1 MERRTEDYKMQ
12 NARRKNSKEKGVIRM
27 KRLIGLGLAILLV
40 CGLGV
45 VSFAGEATPVDV
57 KITVT
62 PVTAEAFTIT
72 PSTITLGTVDV
83 GVSTGNVSALVIEN
97 TGNIL
102 LTFTKTVQ
110 SITGSA
116 AHAWTMSDP
125 AAANTFLLHAQ
136 AQAAAGVWTNDAVE
150 FSTTTVT
157 YNNLTDASGVQLSL
171 DSEVTT
177 TENLW
182 FMLDMPTSVDYSDT
196 QTIMARIKGTS
207 D

>member
-1 MERRTEDYKMQ
+1 ME
-12 NARRKNSKEKGVIRM
+12 NARWKNSKERGVIRM

-45 VSFAGEATPVDV
+45 VSFAAEVNQDV

-72 PSTITLGTVDV
+72 PSTVTLGTVDV

-97 TGNIL
+97 TGNIT

-116 AHAWTMSDP
+116 GHDWTMADP
-125 AAANTFLLHAQ
+125 AAANAFLLHAQ
-136 AQAAAGVWTNDAVE
+136 AQTSAGAWTDDSVE

-157 YNNLTDASGVQLSL
+157 YNNLTDASAVQLSL
-171 DSEVTT
+171 DKDA

-207 D
+207 Q

>member
-1 MERRTEDYKMQ
+1 MERRMEDYKMQ

-45 VSFAGEATPVDV
+45 VSFAAEVTQDV
-57 KITVT
+57 TITVT

-97 TGNIL
+97 TGNIT

-116 AHAWTMSDP
+116 AHDWTMADP

-136 AQAAAGVWTNDAVE
+136 AQAAAGVWTDDAVE

-171 DSEVTT
+171 DSEITT

-207 D
+207 E

>member
-1 MERRTEDYKMQ
+1 MKTKIAKCKMQ
-12 NARRKNSKEKGVIRM
+12 IAGCKNSKEKGVIRM

-45 VSFAGEATPVDV
+45 VSFAAEVTQDV
-57 KITVT
+57 TITVT

-97 TGNIL
+97 TGNIT

-116 AHAWTMSDP
+116 AHDWTMADP

-136 AQAAAGVWTNDAVE
+136 AQAAAGVWTDDAVE

-171 DSEVTT
+171 DSEITT

-207 D
+207 E

>member
-1 MERRTEDYKMQ
+1 MERRKEDYKRE

-83 GVSTGNVSALVIEN
+83 GVSTGNVTALVIEN

-110 SITGSA
+110 SITGSSG
-116 AHAWTMSDP
+116 HAWTMADP

-136 AQAAAGVWTNDAVE
+136 AQAAAGAWTDDAVE
-150 FSTTTVT
+150 FDTTPQT
-157 YNNLTDASGVQLSL
+157 YNNLTDASAVQLSL
-171 DSEVTT
+171 DKDA

-182 FMLDMPTSVDYSDT
+182 FMLDMPTSITYSDT

>member
-1 MERRTEDYKMQ
+1 
-12 NARRKNSKEKGVIRM
+12 M

-45 VSFAGEATPVDV
+45 VSFAAEVTQDV

-97 TGNIL
+97 TGNITL
-102 LTFTKTVQ
+102 KFEKTVQ
-110 SITGSA
+110 SISGSA
-116 AHAWTMSDP
+116 GHAWTMADP
-125 AAANTFLLHAQ
+125 ATANAFLLHAQ
-136 AQAAAGVWTNDAVE
+136 AQATAGAWTDDAVE
-150 FSTTTVT
+150 FSTTTLT
-157 YNNLTDASGVQLSL
+157 YNNLTNASAVQLSL
-171 DSEVTT
+171 DKDA

-207 D
+207 E